1 MSTSCSNGVGGVQG
15 DESIAKLSLLLHN
28 ALTAAG
34 EPLPGPHY
42 ILLLSDPPLCTLS
55 NPLLKALLVA
65 DLDSSH
71 DSGDVL
77 AFANQH
83 RNEIAHT
90 LETVSLQCFSAYLL
104 KLPENEGFDLG
115 LYLLADEPEYTATP
129 DSLRSQVI
137 VSESATLMPLVQQS
151 LLEKTYALFTDVTGD
166 ARMRRMAGKV
176 LAEIVSDSEEHCQ
189 MLKKLYGDE
198 YVK

>member
-15 DESIAKLSLLLHN
+15 DETIAKLSLLLHD

-34 EPLPGPHY
+34 EPLPSPHY
-42 ILLLSDPPLCTLS
+42 FLLLSDPPLCTLS

-65 DLDSSH
+65 DLDPSH
-71 DSGDVL
+71 DSGEVL

-115 LYLLADEPEYTATP
+115 LYLLTVRRLPWDFVAD
-129 DSLRSQVI
+129 
-137 VSESATLMPLVQQS
+137 
-151 LLEKTYALFTDVTGD
+151 
-166 ARMRRMAGKV
+166 
-176 LAEIVSDSEEHCQ
+176 C
-189 MLKKLYGDE
+189 
-198 YVK
+198 

>member
-15 DESIAKLSLLLHN
+15 DEIIAKLSLLLHD
-28 ALTAAG
+28 ALIAAG
-34 EPLPGPHY
+34 EPLPSPHY
-42 ILLLSDPPLCTLS
+42 FLLLSDPPLCTLS

-65 DLDSSH
+65 DLDPSH
-71 DSGDVL
+71 DSGEVL

-115 LYLLADEPEYTATP
+115 LYLLTVRRLPWDFVAD
-129 DSLRSQVI
+129 
-137 VSESATLMPLVQQS
+137 
-151 LLEKTYALFTDVTGD
+151 
-166 ARMRRMAGKV
+166 
-176 LAEIVSDSEEHCQ
+176 C
-189 MLKKLYGDE
+189 
-198 YVK
+198 